1 MNTPTE
7 TQAVPGPN
15 SSCLVIKTG
24 RIDCHANFYP
34 ALYQLTLVK
43 AGSEEKVD
51 LGYSGSR
58 LLERLLRTPGEV
70 VAREELMNHAWSDR
84 VVGQGSLNQ
93 QVYTLRQ
100 VLADERTREIIQTLP
115 RRGYLFNPNYLM
127 DTPDLAD
134 DGDDE
139 ADDDGTP
146 TPTER
151 QPSPH
156 HRHVGQTS
164 LAMLVGLVL
173 LGLGLLGYAYQANS
187 PTRLLAS
194 ELNIGKA
201 SVAYLGEDKHVL
213 QQLILRTHGLS
224 SRMAGLADQ
233 PVELIL
239 GMASGFYEVLCLQPG
254 GGVRSLLLHESQLGS
269 LADEQLRRCLP

>member
-24 RIDCHANFYP
+24 RADCHANFYP

-51 LGYSGSR
+51 LGFSGSR

-100 VLADERTREIIQTLP
+100 VLADEKTREIIQTLP

-127 DTPDLAD
+127 DTPGLAD
-134 DGDDE
+134 AGE

-146 TPTER
+146 APTDR
-151 QPSPH
+151 PPSPQR
-156 HRHVGQTS
+156 RHVGRAS

-173 LGLGLLGYAYQANS
+173 LGLGLLGYAYQASS
-187 PTRLLAS
+187 PDRLFSS

-201 SVAYLGEDKHVL
+201 SVAYLGEDKQTL
-213 QQLILRTHGLS
+213 QQLILQTHGLS
-224 SRMAGLADQ
+224 SRIARLADQ

-254 GGVRSLLLHESQLGS
+254 GGVRSLMLHESQLGT

>member
-1 MNTPTE
+1 MNTDTE
-7 TQAVPGPN
+7 TQALARLDSAG
-15 SSCLVIKTG
+15 LTIKTG
-24 RIDCHANFYP
+24 RTDCLARFYP
-34 ALYQLTLVK
+34 ALYQLTLVR

-51 LGYSGSR
+51 LGFSGSR
-58 LLERLLRTPGEV
+58 LLERLLRAPGEV

-100 VLADERTREIIQTLP
+100 VLADEKTREIIQTLP

-127 DTPDLAD
+127 DTPNLA
-134 DGDDE
+134 DE
-139 ADDDGTP
+139 ADDDGP
-146 TPTER
+146 PAPADR
-151 QPSPH
+151 PPSRR
-156 HRHVGQTS
+156 HRDMGRAS
-164 LAMLVGLVL
+164 LAMLGGLGL
-173 LGLGLLGYAYQANS
+173 LGLGLLGYVYQASS
-187 PTRLLAS
+187 PVRLLSS

-201 SVAYLGEDKHVL
+201 SVAYLGQDKQAL
-213 QQLILRTHGLS
+213 QQLILQTHGLS
-224 SRMAGLADQ
+224 SRLAGLADQ

-254 GGVRSLLLHESQLGS
+254 GAVRSLMIHESQLGT

>member
-7 TQAVPGPN
+7 TQAVPGPT

-24 RIDCHANFYP
+24 RTDCYANFYP

-51 LGYSGSR
+51 LGFSGSR
-58 LLERLLRTPGEV
+58 LLERLLRSPGEV

-100 VLADERTREIIQTLP
+100 VLADEKTREIIQTLP

-127 DTPDLAD
+127 DTPSPA
-134 DGDDE
+134 E
-139 ADDDGTP
+139 AGESEDIGTP
-146 TPTER
+146 APADR
-151 QPSPH
+151 PPSPQR
-156 HRHVGQTS
+156 RHVGRTS
-164 LAMLVGLVL
+164 LAMLGGMAL
-173 LGLGLLGYAYQANS
+173 LGLGLLGYAYQASS

-201 SVAYLGEDKHVL
+201 SVAYLGEDKQAL
-213 QQLILRTHGLS
+213 QQLIMQTRGLS
-224 SRMAGLADQ
+224 SRLATLADK
-233 PVELIL
+233 PVELVL
-239 GMASGFYEVLCLQPG
+239 GMSSGFYEVLCLQPG
-254 GGVRSLLLHESQLGS
+254 GGVRSLMLHESQLGT

>member
-7 TQAVPGPN
+7 TQAIPAQN

-24 RIDCHANFYP
+24 RADCYARFYP

-58 LLERLLRTPGEV
+58 LLERLLRAPGEV

-100 VLADERTREIIQTLP
+100 VLADEKTREIIQTLP

-127 DTPDLAD
+127 DAPGLA
-134 DGDDE
+134 GTGE
-139 ADDDGTP
+139 VDDDDATP
-146 TPTER
+146 APADR
-151 QPSPH
+151 PSSQH
-156 HRHVGQTS
+156 RRHVGRTS
-164 LAMLVGLVL
+164 LAMLTGLAL
-173 LGLGLLGYAYQANS
+173 LGLSLLGYAYQSSS
-187 PTRLLAS
+187 PTRLVSS

-201 SVAYLGEDKHVL
+201 SVAYLGQDKQAL
-213 QQLILRTHGLS
+213 QQLILQTHGLS
-224 SRMAGLADQ
+224 SRMARLADQ

-254 GGVRSLLLHESQLGS
+254 GSVRSLMLHESQLGT